1 MKDKLKQKSKEKQ
14 QVENTKAEKNNTGI
28 ELTDEQV
35 EEVNGGM
42 KIFVLEKPKF
52 VTTFLRL
59 IFRVKKKP
67 EPEPQ
72 IPTPVI
78 IGPVIADS
86 SDDT

>member
-1 MKDKLKQKSKEKQ
+1 MEKPKVIGQKRGIMMKKEN
-14 QVENTKAEKNNTGI
+14 EPI

-78 IGPVIADS
+78 TGPVIADGNN
-86 SDDT
+86 DI